1 VWHRPDTVG
10 DVAADWERDGVDPD
24 PRFSL
29 ANERTFLAWVRTSLA
44 LLAGSV
50 GLVQLATDLGTG
62 WVRRTVGGVLAVTGI
77 LVGGLAY
84 RHWKANEIAMRT
96 GRPLPHTPVLALLA
110 GVLTAVA
117 VAVFLLVVLG

>member
-1 VWHRPDTVG
+1 VWHRPDNVA

-62 WVRRTVGGVLAVTGI
+62 WVRRTVGGVLAVTGV

-96 GRPLPHTPVLALLA
+96 GQPLPHTPVLALLA

-117 VAVFLLVVLG
+117 VSVFLLVVLG